1 MFISR
6 YYIVSIL
13 AQNRSSEQ
21 DLIPVTDNQR
31 IFSLLKIVQ
40 QWNYWLMAEFQTLRS
55 ERISQQHMHVT
66 GLGLGLAIV
75 ARLTQLDKFFMTLL
89 HCNSVV
95 TS

>member
-1 MFISR
+1 
-6 YYIVSIL
+6 
-13 AQNRSSEQ
+13 
-21 DLIPVTDNQR
+21 
-31 IFSLLKIVQ
+31 
-40 QWNYWLMAEFQTLRS
+40 MAEFQTLRS

-66 GLGLGLAIV
+66 GLGLAIV

>member
-1 MFISR
+1 
-6 YYIVSIL
+6 
-13 AQNRSSEQ
+13 
-21 DLIPVTDNQR
+21 
-31 IFSLLKIVQ
+31 
-40 QWNYWLMAEFQTLRS
+40 MAEFQTLRS
-55 ERISQQHMHVT
+55 ERISQQHMHIT